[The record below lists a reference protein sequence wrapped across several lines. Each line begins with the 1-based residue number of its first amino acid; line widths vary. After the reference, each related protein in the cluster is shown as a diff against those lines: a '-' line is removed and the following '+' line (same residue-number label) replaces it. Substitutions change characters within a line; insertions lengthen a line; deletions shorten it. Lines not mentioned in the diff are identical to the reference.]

1 MNRRIALTEKSDL
14 FHLFYATRQQCWLYF
29 LADFDAFALAA
40 FLAAGLAELPQ
51 GLLAAQ
57 PPFCA
62 MVFTSFHNSFR
73 LFVGTPSQKQ
83 TRDVIKRAM
92 VIVG

>member
-1 MNRRIALTEKSDL
+1 VGFDV
-14 FHLFYATRQQCWLYF
+14 FV
-29 LADFDAFALAA
+29 LAV

-51 GLLAAQ
+51 GFLAEQ

-62 MVFTSFHNSFR
+62 MVFTSFHNNFGFCNIVS
-73 LFVGTPSQKQ
+73 LQKQ
-83 TRDVIKRAM
+83 TGDILKRAM

>member
-1 MNRRIALTEKSDL
+1 LVG
-14 FHLFYATRQQCWLYF
+14 
-29 LADFDAFALAA
+29 FDVFALAV

-51 GLLAAQ
+51 GFLAQ

-73 LFVGTPSQKQ
+73 LFMEPSSQKQ
-83 TRDVIKRAM
+83 TRDVLKRAM
-92 VIVG
+92 VIAG